1 MIASAGQARI
11 CLPDGIAFGKRTVQW
26 AVNRARLLEVS
37 GDPGPH
43 DFKRILDRTAAT
55 VSGAYRYRV
64 ARDRCA
70 RRRPAEKQASAN
82 SAFRLVTCCPS
93 N

>member
-1 MIASAGQARI
+1 MIASTRQARI
-11 CLPDGIAFGKRTVQW
+11 CLPGGIAFGKRTVQW

-43 DFKRILDRTAAT
+43 DFKRILDRTATT
-55 VSGAYRYRV
+55 VSGVYRYRV

-70 RRRPAEKQASAN
+70 SRRPAEKQASVN
-82 SAFRLVTCCPS
+82 FAFRPVTCCPS